1 VFPLPWFE
9 IATHVITGVC
19 VLWLFSGFWV
29 TIFQCTPYRAVFDF
43 SLKPIAKCLDFG
55 TFVFVYELLNASIDV
70 TILVLPV
77 LVIPKLQ
84 LKLRQKIQVL
94 MIFFMGGL

>member
-1 VFPLPWFE
+1 
-9 IATHVITGVC
+9 
-19 VLWLFSGFWV
+19 V